1 MESLNDTVSSHM
13 TSRDRSPMEVS
24 CGQFSSTE
32 EDSGD
37 DVSTT
42 VGRRHGRTYGRAQ
55 WRQTRGNRDVGNS
68 HLEMN
73 TTLLYLYR

>member
-13 TSRDRSPMEVS
+13 TSLDRSPMDVNYV
-24 CGQFSSTE
+24 QISSTE

-42 VGRRHGRTYGRAQ
+42 AGQKHGRTYGRAQ
-55 WRQTRGNRDVGNS
+55 QEEIVMLKTFQ
-68 HLEMN
+68 
-73 TTLLYLYR
+73 